1 MIPTYRLATVLI
13 GMSLLGGCEHL
24 RPQTA
29 VSANHIQR
37 PDTADADAI
46 PAPVRNS
53 PPLPA
58 PQPQPREPTHT
69 VVVNDVPVREL
80 LFALAR
86 DAELNL
92 DIDADVDGRVTLN
105 AIAQPLPAILERISE
120 SNDLTYDIKNDVL
133 RIRMDKPF
141 LRNYKIDYL
150 NLTRRSR
157 GTVNVSTQI
166 SATGQGGGTEGGG
179 SSGGDNN
186 SLTAVENASD
196 NSFWETLQANIIAIL
211 SDSDTA
217 TPESLQ
223 RNVLLNRESG
233 IIGVRASRRQHRD
246 VEEFIDTVLNSSQRQ
261 VLIEA
266 TIAEV
271 KLSDRYQ
278 AGIDWNLLKDDLEA
292 TVDQSLTDL
301 TLNSL
306 PSFRINLTE
315 QFGNG
320 DVLQTTLSAL
330 ETFGDVSVM
339 SSPKVMAMNNQ
350 TALLK
355 VVDNL
360 VYFTVDV
367 DIESGGENQS
377 RLITYETQ
385 VHTVPVGFVMSV
397 TPFISDRGAVTLNV
411 RPTISRVIGQK
422 RDPNPAI
429 AEANVISEIPVIQVR
444 EVESVLK
451 VGSGDVAVMGGLM
464 QDEVSKSSRGV
475 PFLGRL
481 PLLGSL
487 FRYQDDLTEKTEL
500 VIFIKPVVI
509 NHATVTGDLQQYHR
523 FLPAA
528 DKSSG
533 GRSR

>member
-1 MIPTYRLATVLI
+1 MIPTYRVATLLI

-24 RPQTA
+24 RPQTSL
-29 VSANHIQR
+29 SANHIQR
-37 PDTADADAI
+37 PDAADTDAI
-46 PAPVRNS
+46 PAPVRS
-53 PPLPA
+53 APPLPA

-92 DIDADVDGRVTLN
+92 DIDSNVDGRVTLN

-120 SNDLTYDIKNDVL
+120 SNDLTYDIRNDVL

-150 NLTRRSR
+150 NLTRKSR

-179 SSGGDNN
+179 SGGDNN

-196 NSFWETLQANIIAIL
+196 NSFWETMQANILAIL
-211 SDSDTA
+211 SGNDAEA

-223 RNVLLNRESG
+223 RNILLNRESG

-246 VEEFIDTVLNSSQRQ
+246 VEDFIDTVLNSSQRQ

-278 AGIDWNLLKDDLEA
+278 AGIDWNLLKDDLS
-292 TVDQSLTDL
+292 TVVSQNLTDL
-301 TLNSL
+301 SL
-306 PSFRINLTE
+306 DTRPTFAIGHSK
-315 QFGNG
+315 QFSDG

-367 DIESGGENQS
+367 DIESGGENQA

-429 AEANVISEIPVIQVR
+429 AEANVISEIPIIQVR

-464 QDEVSKSSRGV
+464 QDETSKNRRGV

-487 FRYQDDLTEKTEL
+487 FRYQDDVTEKTEL

-509 NHATVTGDLQQYHR
+509 SHANITGDLQEYHR

-528 DKSSG
+528 DNASG
-533 GRSR
+533 SRTR